1 MLKRIRDDRIDQG
14 LGGSPEQ
21 CEAMVSTARALVEAR
36 VDVEEVPGAILRAAC
51 GLWISYAFG
60 LSADRFR
67 RLEFERDRSEGE
79 FLLPSDRLAS
89 ITSKSRNR
97 SFWTESGAGELLASY
112 VKRGGL
118 IARHDSRSS

>member
-1 MLKRIRDDRIDQG
+1 MLKKYRARSFGRLAG
-14 LGGSPEQ
+14 CGS
-21 CEAMVSTARALVEAR
+21 AMR
-36 VDVEEVPGAILRAAC
+36 
-51 GLWISYAFG
+51 FG